1 MTVARSVPEINLP
14 STLPDLGISV
24 TDGSAEPYA
33 ATPTLRFS
41 LDVTS
46 RNDVAIRSAMLVAQ
60 IRIAATRRPYAHEE
74 QARLAELFG
83 TPDRWGSTLRSLYWT
98 HATMLLPPFGDR
110 ISAVLL
116 VPCTYDFELIAA
128 KYLHS
133 VQDGYIPLDFLFS
146 GSVFY
151 LDNEGML
158 QTSRVSWESESAY
171 QFPVRIWKDLM
182 DQYFPNSAWLR
193 LRRDSFD
200 RLYAFKAQH
209 AMPTWESAIDSLLRN
224 VAPNEGQ

>member
-1 MTVARSVPEINLP
+1 MTVARPVAEANRP
-14 STLPDLGISV
+14 STFPDLGITV

-33 ATPTLRFS
+33 AAPTLRFS

-46 RNDVAIRSAMLVAQ
+46 RNGIAIRSAMLVAQ
-60 IRIAATRRPYAHEE
+60 IRIAAARRMYARDE
-74 QARLAELFG
+74 QDRLAELFG
-83 TPDRWGSTLRSLYWT
+83 TRDRWGTTLRSLYWT
-98 HATMLLPPFGDR
+98 HATLLLPPFDDR
-110 ISAVLL
+110 TSAALL

-133 VQDGYIPLDFLFS
+133 VQDGNIPLDFLFS

-151 LDNEGML
+151 LDSEGML
-158 QTSRVSWESESAY
+158 KTSRVSWESESAY
-171 QFPVRIWKDLM
+171 QLPVRVWKELI

-200 RLYAFKAQH
+200 RLYAFKARQS
-209 AMPTWESAIDSLLRN
+209 MPTWDAAIDLLLRGG
-224 VAPNEGQ
+224 AANEGR